1 MDFTIFNIILTSFTA
16 VSVLLMAGC
25 LAFSYK
31 QSKTLLKK
39 NRGR

>member
-1 MDFTIFNIILTSFTA
+1 MDFSVLNIILTAFTA

-25 LAFSYK
+25 LAFSFK
-31 QSKTLLKK
+31 QSKTQLKK